1 MAFARVDFLI
11 KNNLTMRLKRT
22 IKTLAITAFLA
33 MTAATAS
40 AQDLLAR
47 QAPIDKKMKAVD
59 TLALRNL
66 INKEQ
71 MGSPSAQLYKEWN
84 NKYAH
89 RATELPDSFLINLK
103 HFCMPTTSK
112 VITSNFGR
120 RWGRM
125 HKGIDVKVYI
135 GDTIRAAF
143 SGKVRIVKYEAK
155 GYGNYVV
162 IRHYNGLETIYGHM
176 SKHLVK
182 ENQIVKAGEPI
193 GLGGNTGRSTGSH
206 LHFETRLCGVALNP
220 ALMFDFRNQDVTGDT
235 YMFHRNTYENE
246 SVLAN
251 KARGKSAD
259 DDEAVAQESTS
270 SKSRKQSSSSS
281 SDIRYHKVKRGETLS
296 SIAKKRGTTIDKLC
310 KLNHISKRMRIRPG
324 QILRYS

>member
-1 MAFARVDFLI
+1 M
-11 KNNLTMRLKRT
+11 LT
-22 IKTLAITAFLA
+22 

-59 TLALRNL
+59 TLALRSL
-66 INKEQ
+66 IDREQ
-71 MGSPSAQLYKEWN
+71 MGSPSAQLYKEWS

-89 RATELPDSFLINLK
+89 HATELPDSFLINLK
-103 HFCMPTTSK
+103 HFCMPTTNK
-112 VITSNFGR
+112 VVTSNFGR

-143 SGKVRIVKYEAK
+143 SGKVRIVRYEAR

-176 SKHLVK
+176 SKHLVE
-182 ENQIVKAGEPI
+182 ENQVVKAGDPI

-235 YMFHRNTYENE
+235 YMFHKDTYQNE

-251 KARGKSAD
+251 KMNGKSDASLASSSNGSSRGKSG
-259 DDEAVAQESTS
+259 
-270 SKSRKQSSSSS
+270 SSSSAAS
-281 SDIRYHKVKRGETLS
+281 ADVRYHKVRRGETLS
-296 SIAKKRGTTIDKLC
+296 SIAKKRGTTVSKLC

>member
-1 MAFARVDFLI
+1 MY
-11 KNNLTMRLKRT
+11 LKKI
-22 IKTLAITAFLA
+22 IKTFTLTAFLA

-59 TLALRNL
+59 TLTLRNL

-71 MGSPSAQLYKEWN
+71 MGSPSAQLYKEWS

-103 HFCMPTTSK
+103 DFCMPTTSK

-143 SGKVRIVKYEAK
+143 DGKVRIVKYEAR

-182 ENQIVKAGEPI
+182 ENQIVKAGDAI

-235 YMFHRNTYENE
+235 YLFRKDTNSRESAKANE
-246 SVLAN
+246 L
-251 KARGKSAD
+251 RGKNSDELASAD
-259 DDEAVAQESTS
+259 ENTS
-270 SKSRKQSSSSS
+270 SKESAKASAGSSN
-281 SDIRYHKVKRGETLS
+281 DVRYHKVKKGETLS
-296 SIAKKRGTTIDKLC
+296 SIAKKRGTTVSKLC

>member
-1 MAFARVDFLI
+1 M
-11 KNNLTMRLKRT
+11 LT
-22 IKTLAITAFLA
+22 

-59 TLALRNL
+59 TLALRSL
-66 INKEQ
+66 IDREQ
-71 MGSPSAQLYKEWN
+71 MGSPSAQLYKEWS

-112 VITSNFGR
+112 VVTSNFGR

-143 SGKVRIVKYEAK
+143 SGKVRIVRYEAR

-176 SKHLVK
+176 SKHLVE
-182 ENQIVKAGEPI
+182 ENQVVKAGDPI

-235 YMFHRNTYENE
+235 YMFHKDTYQNE

-251 KARGKSAD
+251 KRNGKSDASL
-259 DDEAVAQESTS
+259 AS
-270 SKSRKQSSSSS
+270 SSNGSSRDKSGSSSSAAS
-281 SDIRYHKVKRGETLS
+281 ADVRYHKVRRGETLS
-296 SIAKKRGTTIDKLC
+296 SIAKKRGTTVAKLC

>member
-1 MAFARVDFLI
+1 
-11 KNNLTMRLKRT
+11 
-22 IKTLAITAFLA
+22 

-135 GDTIRAAF
+135 GDTIRSAF
-143 SGKVRIVKYEAK
+143 SGKVRIVKYEAN

-235 YMFHRNTYENE
+235 YMFHRDTYENE

-259 DDEAVAQESTS
+259 DDEAVAEKTSS
-270 SKSRKQSSSSS
+270 SKSRKQSSASS

>member
-1 MAFARVDFLI
+1 
-11 KNNLTMRLKRT
+11 
-22 IKTLAITAFLA
+22 

-66 INKEQ
+66 IDKEQ
-71 MGSPSAQLYKEWN
+71 VGSPSAQLYKEWS

-89 RATELPDSFLINLK
+89 RATELPDSFLINLRD
-103 HFCMPTTSK
+103 FCMPTTSK

-143 SGKVRIVKYEAK
+143 SGKVRIVKYEAR

-182 ENQIVKAGEPI
+182 ENQTVKAGDPI

-235 YMFHRNTYENE
+235 YMFRRDTNSRE
-246 SVLAN
+246 SAQAN
-251 KARGKSAD
+251 KLRGKDGSELADASGSKGKSKDRKSA
-259 DDEAVAQESTS
+259 
-270 SKSRKQSSSSS
+270 SSSAG
-281 SDIRYHKVKRGETLS
+281 DVRYHKVRKGETLS
-296 SIAKKRGTTIDKLC
+296 SIAKKRGTTVSKLC
-310 KLNHISKRMRIRPG
+310 KLNHITTKMRIRPG

>member
-235 YMFHRNTYENE
+235 YMFHRDTYENE

-259 DDEAVAQESTS
+259 DNEAVAEETSS
-270 SKSRKQSSSSS
+270 SKSRKQSSASS

>member
-11 KNNLTMRLKRT
+11 KNNLTMHLKRT
-22 IKTLAITAFLA
+22 IKTLAITAFLT

-235 YMFHRNTYENE
+235 YMFHRDTYENE

-259 DDEAVAQESTS
+259 DEAVAEETSS
-270 SKSRKQSSSSS
+270 SKSRKQSSASS